1 MEEYKKT
8 DLEALQEYLGL
19 ENIDDAKKAMWIL
32 DELKVYG
39 SWGDKVASYFS
50 SILSGAEGSRTLIPE
65 KQIETYK
72 TLFELWQKDT
82 QK

>member
-1 MEEYKKT
+1 MEENKKT

-19 ENIDDAKKAMWIL
+19 ETIDDAKKAKWIL

-50 SILSGAEGSRTLIPE
+50 SILSGSGGYKSLLSE
-65 KQIETYK
+65 KQVETYK
-72 TLFELWQKDT
+72 TLFK
-82 QK
+82 

>member
-1 MEEYKKT
+1 MEENKKT

-19 ENIDDAKKAMWIL
+19 ETIDDAKKAKWIL

-50 SILSGAEGSRTLIPE
+50 SILSGSGGYKSLLSE
-65 KQIETYK
+65 KQVELYK
-72 TLFELWQKDT
+72 TLFK
-82 QK
+82 

>member
-1 MEEYKKT
+1 MEENKQT

-19 ENIDDAKKAMWIL
+19 ETIDDAKKAKWIL

-50 SILSGAEGSRTLIPE
+50 SILSGSGGYKSLLSE
-65 KQIETYK
+65 KQVELYK
-72 TLFELWQKDT
+72 TLFK
-82 QK
+82 